1 MAKKAKKAKKRSA
14 SGGAGKGHE
23 MKLALALD
31 AKKIAAI
38 QNCIKKGRLTISISS
53 VKGLGKGANG
63 YLYD

>member
-1 MAKKAKKAKKRSA
+1 MAKKAKKAKKAGSR
-14 SGGAGKGHE
+14 GAGKGHE

-38 QNCIKKGRLTISISS
+38 QNCLKKGRLTISISS
-53 VKGLGKGANG
+53 VSALGKGANG

>member
-1 MAKKAKKAKKRSA
+1 MAKKAKKARAKKSARS
-14 SGGAGKGHE
+14 AGKGHE

-38 QNCIKKGRLTISISS
+38 QNCLKKGRLTISISN
-53 VKGLGKGANG
+53 VAALGKGANG